1 MMDFHNWLS
10 FVVTVGILCYSP
22 GPSVLLATA
31 NSMDYGV
38 RKNVG
43 TILGDLSANTIQ
55 MILAS
60 AGLAAIIAASAELFY
75 AIKWAGV
82 SYLIY
87 LGIKQFLRKG
97 ARPDGRTAAPSKSF
111 LQLFWQGF
119 AVSASNPKAIVFFSA
134 LFPIFI
140 NPDLPLLSQTFLLAL
155 TFLIIDGTSLLIY
168 SGFASRLKTYL
179 QDQNKMHVQ
188 NRIVGSALIIAGIL
202 LALKKRTE

>member
-1 MMDFHNWLS
+1 MIDFQTWLS
-10 FVVTVGILCYSP
+10 FILTVGILCYSP

-38 RKNVG
+38 RKNIG
-43 TILGDLSANTIQ
+43 TILGDLSANSLQ

-75 AIKWAGV
+75 LVKWSGV
-82 SYLIY
+82 AYLAY
-87 LGIKQFLRKG
+87 LGIKQFMKKGNGLHRKYET
-97 ARPDGRTAAPSKSF
+97 PPKSF
-111 LQLFWQGF
+111 RQLFWQGF

-140 NPDLPLLSQTFLLAL
+140 HPELPLLPQTLVLAF

-168 SGFASRLKTYL
+168 SGFAFRLKGYL
-179 QDQNKMHVQ
+179 EDKGKMHMQ
-188 NRIVGSALIIAGIL
+188 NRIVGSALILAGIL
-202 LALKKRTE
+202 LAMKKRTE